1 MRRRRLGVE
10 LRRLRENIG
19 LTGDQ
24 VVERVGWA
32 SASKLS
38 RLENGR
44 SRPDLGDVLDLLDI
58 YGVSGPA
65 REKLVAVTRDAR
77 NTRGWLRSYPVM
89 TQRQRAYAELEAGC
103 TEIREFAPAIV
114 PGLLQTP
121 EYARLRILSSR
132 ALTETPDGAV
142 EHPATPETE
151 VATRVARQS
160 LLTRGADAPRYQA
173 VLEESTLTGR
183 GGPPELL
190 RSQLGHLHRLAGL
203 PNVSLR
209 ILPRDAPVGD
219 WYLPHT
225 AFSIYRFA
233 DPQDPETVAV
243 EALAGDLIF
252 TSDAEIVRYNR
263 LFGWLREAA
272 LPEAESRA
280 WLAATGDRPPKE

>member
-10 LRRLRENIG
+10 LRRLREITG

-44 SRPDLGDVLDLLDI
+44 SRPDLGDVLDLLDV
-58 YGVSGPA
+58 YGVNGPA

-89 TQRQRAYAELEAGC
+89 TQRQRTYAELEAGC

-114 PGLLQTP
+114 PGLLQIR
-121 EYARLRILSSR
+121 EYARMRIMSSR
-132 ALTETPDGAV
+132 ALADLPAGQV
-142 EHPATPETE
+142 HPVAPETE
-151 VATRVARQS
+151 VATRLARQS
-160 LLTRGADAPRYQA
+160 LLTRPEAPRYQA
-173 VLEESTLTGR
+173 VLDESALTGR
-183 GGPPELL
+183 GGPPQVL
-190 RSQLGHLHRLAGL
+190 RAQLAHLHELSAL
-203 PNVSLR
+203 PNVALR
-209 ILPRDAPVGD
+209 ILPRDVAVGD

-225 AFSIYRFA
+225 AFSVYRFA

-243 EALAGDLIF
+243 EGLAGDLIF
-252 TSDAEIVRYNR
+252 TSAEEIVRYNR
-263 LFGWLREAA
+263 LFTWLGEAA
-272 LPEAESRA
+272 LPVEESRD
-280 WLAATGDRPPKE
+280 WLAAMSGGPDLR